1 MIIDRQSL
9 RDSRWWIVISL
20 LTLLA
25 TTAWYFIYA
34 HRALNGPSGGSLPG
48 LVFAALGTAIICFAW
63 LLTVRKWRRSARVGR
78 AYTWL
83 QGHVYLSLVSYP
95 IICYHAGFRWGGPL
109 TSALMWAFTI
119 CYVSGI
125 LLLIVQQVIPR
136 RLLTQVP
143 LETIYDQID
152 RVARLNLS
160 AADSLVE
167 SQVAAARVATVP
179 DLGDD
184 DATLPA
190 GPTGTYTYLSPATT
204 APLELKSFYDTRVRP
219 HLAADLPPD
228 DRTGVPAILFALA
241 TAARRTIRRRPA
253 VPDAQ
258 EFADLRRKLPSVAG
272 VLDALESYTEER
284 RQLLHQQHLQR
295 ALYFWLL
302 LHVPTAW
309 IMILLLPLHALM
321 SLRYL

>member
-1 MIIDRQSL
+1 MIIDRHSL

-25 TTAWYFIYA
+25 TTVWYFVYA
-34 HRALNGPSGGSLPG
+34 SRTLNGPSGGTLPG
-48 LVFAALGTAIICFAW
+48 LVFAAIGTAIILFAW

-95 IICYHAGFRWGGPL
+95 IILYHAGFRWGGSL

-125 LLLIVQQVIPR
+125 LLLIVQQIVPR
-136 RLLTQVP
+136 KLLAQVP

-152 RVARLNLS
+152 RVSRLNLA

-179 DLGDD
+179 DLGEDD
-184 DATLPA
+184 ETLPA
-190 GPTGTYTYLSPATT
+190 GPDGSYLSPAAT
-204 APLELKSFYDTRVRP
+204 APLELKAFYDTRVRP
-219 HLAADLPPD
+219 HLAADLPPV
-228 DRTGVPAILFALA
+228 DRAGVGAVLLA
-241 TAARRTIRRRPA
+241 VTTAARRTIRRRPA
-253 VPDAQ
+253 PPDAQ
-258 EFADLRRKLPSVAG
+258 EFADLRTAHPTVAG
-272 VLDALESYTEER
+272 VLDALESFSEER
-284 RQLLHQQHLQR
+284 RQLLLQKRLQH

-309 IMILLLPLHALM
+309 IMILLLPLHAIM
-321 SLRYL
+321 AVRYL